1 MSRSANL
8 YWPDSAGWKNL
19 SAVKTLFVSLGI
31 CCGMMFVSRT
41 TGLSKRR

>member
-1 MSRSANL
+1 MPRSANL

-41 TGLSKRR
+41 SGPFKGR